1 MTNKEDGV
9 KYAIKK
15 IPEVLKDKGNGFRVY
30 REIMI
35 MKHCNHPNVL
45 KLVNVEVDPPR
56 KEFTDLW
63 VCVYVLRVDI

>member
-1 MTNKEDGV
+1 MKT
-9 KYAIKK
+9 A
-15 IPEVLKDKGNGFRVY
+15 